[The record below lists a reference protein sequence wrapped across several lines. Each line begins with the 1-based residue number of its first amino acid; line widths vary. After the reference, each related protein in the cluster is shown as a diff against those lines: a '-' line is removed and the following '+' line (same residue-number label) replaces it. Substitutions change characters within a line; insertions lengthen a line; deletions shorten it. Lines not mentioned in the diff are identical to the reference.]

1 MEESLGYEI
10 RHYDAASAF
19 RICENSFF
27 ISIEEKV
34 ILILNQTV
42 FWSSPFVEESENY
55 FAR

>member
-27 ISIEEKV
+27 ISIEVKV